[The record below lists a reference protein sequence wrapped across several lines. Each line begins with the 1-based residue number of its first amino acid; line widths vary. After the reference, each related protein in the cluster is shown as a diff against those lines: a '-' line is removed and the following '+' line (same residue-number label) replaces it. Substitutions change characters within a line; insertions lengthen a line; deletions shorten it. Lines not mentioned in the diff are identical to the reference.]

1 MSAPTVQ
8 VESRGAVTVVTLNRP
23 DSSNTLNLQTAMDLL
38 AAAMTCGRNP
48 AVRAVVLQVRHQL
61 PRSG

>member
-23 DSSNTLNLQTAMDLL
+23 DLSNTLNIQMAMDLL
-38 AAAMTCGRNP
+38 AAAMTCGRYEGRRRRC
-48 AVRAVVLQVRHQL
+48 VRARAHDV
-61 PRSG
+61 SA